1 MNEKTTSEKFTF
13 QAEIKKLLD
22 LLSHSL
28 YQNREI
34 AIRELISNASDA
46 LDKYRFI
53 SLTDES
59 IKDDNPLEIRLEP
72 DTENRI
78 LGICDNGVG
87 MTHAELI
94 ENIGT
99 IAHSGSL
106 DFLKNASGDEKEEV
120 SLIGKFGVGFYSAF
134 MLADKVEVFTRSYQE
149 ETGWKWESDGTGS
162 FTIEPQED
170 LERGTS
176 IRLHL
181 RKELDEFTNDTRL
194 KFILNKYST
203 FVPYPIKLGEELV
216 NDQPPIWLEPKTQLT
231 QEQYDGFYQYLAHN
245 GEEQARWHLHLSSDS
260 PFQFHS
266 ILYCPQ
272 TNLELMGFG
281 RTEHGISLCAKRILV
296 QNDNRDLLP
305 EYLRFVYGLVDSADL
320 PLNISRE
327 SLQDNTIFRK
337 IQKVLTKRVLSHL
350 ASMVK
355 DSEEN
360 YLDFYRQFGSSLR
373 EGIGT
378 DFENRDALA
387 KLLRFPSSQG
397 TSENELVS
405 LEAYLER
412 ADESQKQI
420 YYLGGNDYNTIAKN
434 PNLEIFRKKGIE
446 VLYLPDPM
454 DEIVLSN
461 LANFEDHTIISIDSS
476 EVKLP
481 GESEKTE
488 TDSESE
494 ENSETKA
501 EQQEPLSPEF
511 EKVLSLI
518 QEELKDEVE
527 SVTKSDRLT
536 DSPCCLVMP
545 EGAISS
551 QLQKVLSMNNKDF
564 PTTKRILEINPDAE
578 LVKRLCTLS
587 SNADQHAFIK
597 QCGRQLFWNASLM
610 TGIATSPEEIT
621 ANIQTM
627 MEELAEKRS
636 PIIT

>member
-1 MNEKTTSEKFTF
+1 MNEKTSEKFTF

-46 LDKYRFI
+46 LDKYRFLA
-53 SLTDES
+53 LTDAS
-59 IKDDNPLEIRLEP
+59 IKDEQPLEIRLEP

-106 DFLKNASGDEKEEV
+106 DFLKNADGDEKEEV

-134 MLADKVEVFTRSYQE
+134 MLADKVEVLTRSYQDE
-149 ETGWKWESDGTGS
+149 SGWKWESDGTGS
-162 FTIEPQED
+162 FTIEPQEG

-181 RKELDEFTNDTRL
+181 RKDLDEFTNDTRL

-272 TNLELMGFG
+272 SNMELMGFG

-305 EYLRFVYGLVDSADL
+305 EYLRFIYGLVDSADL

-337 IQKVLTKRVLSHL
+337 IQKVLVKRVLSHL
-350 ASMVK
+350 ASMAK
-355 DSEEN
+355 DDEEK
-360 YLDFYRQFGSSLR
+360 YLEFYRQFGSCLR

-378 DFENRDALA
+378 DFENRDTIA
-387 KLLRFPSSQG
+387 KLLRFPSSNG

-405 LEAYLER
+405 LEAYLKR

-420 YYLGGNDYNTIAKN
+420 YYLGGNDYNTITKN
-434 PNLEIFRKKGIE
+434 PNLEIFRKQGIE
-446 VLYLPDPM
+446 VFYLPDPM

-461 LANFEDHTIISIDSS
+461 LMKFEDHDIVSIDSS
-476 EVKLP
+476 DVKLP
-481 GESEKTE
+481 GDTDKEEDSEEKSEKK
-488 TDSESE
+488 E
-494 ENSETKA
+494 EQK
-501 EQQEPLSPEF
+501 EPLSPEF
-511 EKVLSLI
+511 EKVISLFE
-518 QEELKDEVE
+518 EELKDDVE

-578 LVKRLCTLS
+578 LIKRLCTLS

-621 ANIQTM
+621 SNIQNM
-627 MEELAEKRS
+627 MEELAQKRS

>member
-1 MNEKTTSEKFTF
+1 M
-13 QAEIKKLLD
+13 D

-46 LDKYRFI
+46 LDKYRFLA
-53 SLTDES
+53 LTDES
-59 IKDDNPLEIRLEP
+59 IKDEQPLEIRLEP
-72 DTENRI
+72 DAENRI

-106 DFLKNASGDEKEEV
+106 DFLKNAAGDEKEEV

-134 MLADKVEVFTRSYQE
+134 MLADKVEVLTRSYQDE
-149 ETGWKWESDGTGS
+149 SGWKWESDGTGS
-162 FTIEPQED
+162 FTIEPHEG

-181 RKELDEFTNDTRL
+181 RKDLDEFTNDTRL

-245 GEEQARWHLHLSSDS
+245 GEDQARWHLHLSSDS

-272 TNLELMGFG
+272 SNMELMGFG

-305 EYLRFVYGLVDSADL
+305 EYLRFIYGLVDSADL

-337 IQKVLTKRVLSHL
+337 IQKVLTKRVLSYL
-350 ASMVK
+350 ASMAK
-355 DSEEN
+355 EDEEK
-360 YLDFYRQFGSSLR
+360 YLEFYRQFGSCLR

-378 DFENRDALA
+378 DFENRDAIA
-387 KLLRFPSSQG
+387 KLLRFPSSNG

-412 ADESQKQI
+412 ADDSQKQI

-446 VLYLPDPM
+446 VFYLPDPM

-461 LANFEDHTIISIDSS
+461 LMKFEDHDIVSIDSS

-481 GESEKTE
+481 GDTEKE
-488 TDSESE
+488 EESE
-494 ENSETKA
+494 EKSEKKD
-501 EQQEPLSPEF
+501 EQKEPLSPEF
-511 EKVLSLI
+511 EKVISLFE
-518 QEELKDEVE
+518 EELKEDVE

-578 LVKRLCTLS
+578 LIKRLCTLS

-621 ANIQTM
+621 SNIQNM
-627 MEELAEKRS
+627 MEELAQKRS

>member
-1 MNEKTTSEKFTF
+1 MNEKTAPEKFTF

-46 LDKYRFI
+46 LDKFRFI

-59 IKDDNPLEIRLEP
+59 AKEDQPLEIRLEP
-72 DTENRI
+72 DSENRI
-78 LGICDNGVG
+78 LAIVDNGVG
-87 MTHAELI
+87 MTHDELI

-106 DFLKNASGDEKEEV
+106 DFLSKAAGDKKEEV

-134 MLADKVEVFTRSYQE
+134 MLADKVEVLTRSYQDE
-149 ETGWKWESDGTGS
+149 SGYKWESDGTGS
-162 FTIEPQED
+162 FTIEPQAD
-170 LERGTS
+170 LPRGTS

-181 RKELDEFTNDTRL
+181 RKDLDEYTDETRL
-194 KFILNKYST
+194 KFILKKYST
-203 FVPYPIKLGEELV
+203 FVPYPIKIGEELV
-216 NDQPPIWLEPKTQLT
+216 NDQKPIWIEPKTQLT

-245 GEEQARWHLHLSSDS
+245 GEDSARWHLHLSSDS
-260 PFQFHS
+260 PFQFHC

-305 EYLRFVYGLVDSADL
+305 EYLRFLYGLVDSADL

-327 SLQDNTIFRK
+327 SLQDNTVFRK
-337 IQKVLTKRVLSHL
+337 IKKVLTKRVLTHL
-350 ASMVK
+350 SSIAK
-355 DSEEN
+355 DDEEK
-360 YLDFYRQFGSSLR
+360 YLEFYRQFGSALR

-387 KLLRFPSSQG
+387 KLLRFPSSKG
-397 TSENELVS
+397 SSETELFS

-412 ADESQKQI
+412 AGEDQKQI
-420 YYLGGNDYNTIAKN
+420 YYLGGNDFNTIARN

-446 VLYLPDPM
+446 VFYLEDPM

-461 LANFEDHTIISIDSS
+461 LAKFSDHDIVSIDSAD
-476 EVKLP
+476 VKLP
-481 GESEKTE
+481 GDEKTDD
-488 TDSESE
+488 DSEESAE
-494 ENSETKA
+494 KKEETK
-501 EQQEPLSPEF
+501 EPASPEF
-511 EKVLSLI
+511 EKVLSLF
-518 QEELKDEVE
+518 QEELKDDVE

-551 QLQKVLSMNNKDF
+551 QLQKVLSMGNKDF

-578 LVKRLCTLS
+578 LIKRLCTLS
-587 SNADQHAFIK
+587 SNSDQHAFIK

-610 TGIATSPEEIT
+610 TGIATSPEQIT
-621 ANIQTM
+621 ENIQSM
-627 MEELAEKRS
+627 MEELAQKRS

>member
-1 MNEKTTSEKFTF
+1 MNEKTSEKFTF

-46 LDKYRFI
+46 LDKYRFL

-59 IKDDNPLEIRLEP
+59 LKDEQPLEIRLEP
-72 DTENRI
+72 DTENRV
-78 LGICDNGVG
+78 LAICDNGVG
-87 MTHAELI
+87 MTHQELI
-94 ENIGT
+94 DNIGT

-106 DFLKNASGDEKEEV
+106 DFLKNAAGNEKDEV

-134 MLADKVEVFTRSYQE
+134 MLADKVEVLTRSCKE
-149 ETGWKWESDGTGS
+149 DSGWKWESDGTGS
-162 FTIEPQED
+162 FTIDSQEG

-181 RKELDEFTNDTRL
+181 RKDLDEFTDDTRL
-194 KFILNKYST
+194 KFILKKYST
-203 FVPYPIKLGEELV
+203 FVPYPIKIGDELV
-216 NDQPPIWLEPKTQLT
+216 NDQPPIWLEPKSQLT

-245 GEEQARWHLHLSSDS
+245 GEESAMWHLHLSSDS
-260 PFQFHS
+260 PFQFHT

-272 TNLELMGFG
+272 SNLELMGFG

-305 EYLRFVYGLVDSADL
+305 EYLRFIYGLVDSADL

-327 SLQDNTIFRK
+327 SLQDNTVFRK

-350 ASMVK
+350 ASIAK
-355 DSEEN
+355 DDEEK
-360 YLDFYRQFGSSLR
+360 YLEFYRQFGSSLR

-378 DFENRDALA
+378 DFENRNTLA
-387 KLLRFPSSQG
+387 KLLRFPSSNG
-397 TSENELVS
+397 SSENELIS

-412 ADESQKQI
+412 ANESQKQI
-420 YYLGGNDYNTIAKN
+420 YYLGGNDFNTIAKN

-446 VLYLPDPM
+446 VFYLPDPM

-461 LANFEDHTIISIDSS
+461 LAKFEDHDIVSIDSS
-476 EVKLP
+476 DVKLP
-481 GESEKTE
+481 GEADAE
-488 TDSESE
+488 TESE
-494 ENSETKA
+494 DKPEEKEEKKET
-501 EQQEPLSPEF
+501 LTPEF
-511 EKVLSLI
+511 EKVLDLFK
-518 QEELKDEVE
+518 EELKDDVE

-564 PTTKRILEINPDAE
+564 PTSKRILEINPDAE
-578 LVKRLCTLS
+578 LIKRLCTLS

-621 ANIQTM
+621 TNIQSM
-627 MEELAEKRS
+627 MEELAQKRS

>member
-1 MNEKTTSEKFTF
+1 MNEKSTSEKFTF

-46 LDKYRFI
+46 LDKFRFM
-53 SLTDES
+53 SLTDDS
-59 IKDDNPLEIRLEP
+59 IKDDAPLEIRLEP
-72 DTENRI
+72 DAENRI
-78 LGICDNGVG
+78 LAISDNGVG

-94 ENIGT
+94 ENLGT

-106 DFLKNASGDEKEEV
+106 DFLKNAAGDEKEEV

-134 MLADKVEVFTRSYQE
+134 MLADSVEVLTRSSQD
-149 ETGWKWESDGTGS
+149 ETGWKWESDGTGA
-162 FTIEPQED
+162 FTIEPQEG

-181 RKELDEFTNDTRL
+181 RKDLDEYTNETRL
-194 KFILNKYST
+194 KFILTKYST
-203 FVPYPIKLGEELV
+203 FVPYPIKIGDELV
-216 NDQPPIWLEPKTQLT
+216 NDQRPIWLEPKNQLT

-245 GEEQARWHLHLSSDS
+245 GEEQPRWHLHLSSDS
-260 PFQFHS
+260 PFQFHT

-272 TNLELMGFG
+272 SNLELMGFG

-305 EYLRFVYGLVDSADL
+305 EYLRFIYGLVDSADL

-350 ASMVK
+350 ASMAK
-355 DSEEN
+355 DDEEK

-378 DFENRDALA
+378 DFENRNSIA
-387 KLLRFPSSQG
+387 KLLRFTSSKG
-397 TSENELVS
+397 TSENDLVS
-405 LEAYLER
+405 LETYIER
-412 ADESQKQI
+412 ADENQKQI
-420 YYLGGNDYNTIAKN
+420 YYLGGFDFNTIAKN

-446 VLYLPDPM
+446 VFYLADPM

-461 LANFEDHTIISIDSS
+461 LAKFEDYDIVSIDSS
-476 EVKLP
+476 DVKLP
-481 GESEKTE
+481 GQPE
-488 TDSESE
+488 TDSEADSE
-494 ENSETKA
+494 EKSETKD

-511 EKVLSLI
+511 EKVLSLFK
-518 QEELKDEVE
+518 EELNDDIE

-578 LVKRLCTLS
+578 LIKRLCTLS
-587 SNADQHAFIK
+587 SNPDQHDFIK
-597 QCGRQLFWNASLM
+597 QCGRQLFWNAAMM
-610 TGIATSPEEIT
+610 TGIATSPDQIT
-621 ANIQTM
+621 ANIQNM
-627 MEELAEKRS
+627 MEELAQKRS

>member
-46 LDKYRFI
+46 LDKIRFL
-53 SLTDES
+53 SLTDDAVKNDS
-59 IKDDNPLEIRLEP
+59 ALEIRLEP
-72 DTENRI
+72 DTENHI
-78 LGICDNGVG
+78 LAISDNGVG

-106 DFLKNASGDEKEEV
+106 DFLKNAAGDKKEEV

-134 MLADKVEVFTRSYQE
+134 MLADKVEVLTRSYQE

-181 RKELDEFTNDTRL
+181 RKDLDEFTNDTRL
-194 KFILNKYST
+194 KFILKKYST
-203 FVPYPIKLGEELV
+203 FVPYPIKLGDELV

-245 GEEQARWHLHLSSDS
+245 GEDQARWHLHLSSDS

-305 EYLRFVYGLVDSADL
+305 EYLRFIYGLVDSADL

-350 ASMVK
+350 ASIAK
-355 DSEEN
+355 DDEEK
-360 YLDFYRQFGSSLR
+360 YLEFYRQFGSSLR

-378 DFENRDALA
+378 DFENRNTIA
-387 KLLRFPSSQG
+387 KLLRFPSSKG
-397 TSENELVS
+397 TSDNELVS
-405 LEAYLER
+405 LETYLER

-420 YYLGGNDYNTIAKN
+420 YYLGGYDFNTIAKN

-446 VLYLPDPM
+446 VFYLADPM

-461 LANFEDHTIISIDSS
+461 LGKFEDHDIISIDSS
-476 EVKLP
+476 DVKLP
-481 GESEKTE
+481 GKTE
-488 TDSESE
+488 SDTESE
-494 ENSETKA
+494 EKSETKEEEKA
-501 EQQEPLSPEF
+501 AVTPEF

-518 QEELKDEVE
+518 EEELKDEIE
-527 SVTKSDRLT
+527 SVKKSDRLT

-564 PTTKRILEINPDAE
+564 PMTKRILEINPDAE
-578 LVKRLCTLS
+578 LIKRLCTLS
-587 SNADQHAFIK
+587 SNTDQHAFIK
-597 QCGRQLFWNASLM
+597 QCGRQLFWNAAMM
-610 TGIATSPEEIT
+610 TGIATNPDQIT
-621 ANIQTM
+621 ANIQNM
-627 MEELAEKRS
+627 MEELAQKRS

>member
-1 MNEKTTSEKFTF
+1 MNEKTAAEKFTF

-46 LDKYRFI
+46 LDKFRFV
-53 SLTDES
+53 SLTDDS
-59 IKDDNPLEIRLEP
+59 IKDDTPLGIRLEP
-72 DTENRI
+72 DSENRI
-78 LGICDNGVG
+78 LTIADNGVG
-87 MTHAELI
+87 MTHEELI
-94 ENIGT
+94 GNLGT

-106 DFLKNASGDEKEEV
+106 DFLKNAAGDQKEEV

-134 MLADKVEVFTRSYQE
+134 MLADKVEVLTRSYQE
-149 ETGWKWESDGTGS
+149 ESGWKWESDGTGA
-162 FTIEPQED
+162 FTIEPEEKT
-170 LERGTS
+170 ERGTS

-181 RKELDEFTNDTRL
+181 RKDLDEFTEETRL
-194 KFILNKYST
+194 KFILKKYST
-203 FVPYPIKLGEELV
+203 FVPYPINLGEELV
-216 NDQPPIWLEPKTQLT
+216 NDQPPIWLEPKTQLK
-231 QEQYDGFYQYLAHN
+231 QEQYDDFYQYLAHN
-245 GEEQARWHLHLSSDS
+245 GEEKARWHLHLSSDS
-260 PFQFHS
+260 PFQFHA

-272 TNLELMGFG
+272 SNLELMGFG

-305 EYLRFVYGLVDSADL
+305 EYLRFIYGLVDSADL

-337 IQKVLTKRVLSHL
+337 IQKVLTKRVLSYL
-350 ASMVK
+350 ASIAK
-355 DSEEN
+355 DDEEQ
-360 YLDFYRQFGSSLR
+360 YLEFYRQFGSSLK

-378 DFENRDALA
+378 DFENRNTIA

-397 TSENELVS
+397 TSDTDLAS
-405 LEAYLER
+405 LEAYIER
-412 ADESQKQI
+412 ADENQKQI
-420 YYLGGNDYNTIAKN
+420 YYLGGYDYNTIAKN

-446 VLYLPDPM
+446 VFYLSDPM

-461 LANFEDHTIISIDSS
+461 LAKFEDYDIISIDSS
-476 EVKLP
+476 DVKLP
-481 GESEKTE
+481 GKDDANS
-488 TDSESE
+488 DSE
-494 ENSETKA
+494 ENSESKEEEKEA
-501 EQQEPLSPEF
+501 LSPEF

-518 QEELKDEVE
+518 KEELQDEVE

-578 LVKRLCTLS
+578 LIQRLCTLS
-587 SNADQHAFIK
+587 SNDDQHAFIK
-597 QCGRQLFWNASLM
+597 QCGRQLFWNAAMM
-610 TGIATSPEEIT
+610 TGIATNPDQIT
-621 ANIQTM
+621 SNIQNM
-627 MEELAEKRS
+627 MEELAQKRS

>member
-1 MNEKTTSEKFTF
+1 MNQTTPEKFTF

-46 LDKYRFI
+46 LDKFRFI

-59 IKDDNPLEIRLEP
+59 LKDDQPLEISLKP
-72 DTENRI
+72 DEKERI
-78 LGICDNGVG
+78 LTISDNGVG
-87 MTHAELI
+87 MTHSELV

-106 DFLKNASGDEKEEV
+106 DFLKNAAGDEKEEV

-134 MLADKVEVFTRSYQE
+134 MLADKVEVLTHSYQE
-149 ETGWKWESDGTGS
+149 TSGWKWESDGTGA
-162 FTIEPQED
+162 FTIEPQEG

-181 RKELDEFTNDTRL
+181 RKDLDEFTSDTRL

-203 FVPYPIKLGEELV
+203 FVPYPIKLGDELV

-245 GEEQARWHLHLSSDS
+245 GEEQSRWHLHLSSDS
-260 PFQFHS
+260 PFQFHA

-272 TNLELMGFG
+272 SNLELMGFG

-305 EYLRFVYGLVDSADL
+305 EYLRFIYGLVDSADL

-350 ASMVK
+350 ASIAK
-355 DSEEN
+355 DDEEK

-378 DFENRDALA
+378 DFENRNTIA
-387 KLLRFPSSQG
+387 KLLRFPSSKG
-397 TSENELVS
+397 TSDNELVS

-420 YYLGGNDYNTIAKN
+420 YYLGGFDFNTIAKN

-446 VLYLPDPM
+446 VFYLSDPM

-461 LANFEDHTIISIDSS
+461 LAKFEDHDIVSIDSS
-476 EVKLP
+476 DVKLP
-481 GESEKTE
+481 GESEE
-488 TDSESE
+488 STDSETESE
-494 ENSETKA
+494 KKEDKK
-501 EQQEPLSPEF
+501 EPLSPEF
-511 EKVLSLI
+511 EKVLSLF
-518 QEELKDEVE
+518 QEELKDDVE
-527 SVTKSDRLT
+527 SITKSDRLT

-578 LVKRLCTLS
+578 LIKRLCTLS
-587 SNADQHAFIK
+587 SNSEQHPFIK
-597 QCGRQLFWNASLM
+597 QCGRQLFWNAALM
-610 TGIATSPEEIT
+610 TGIATSPDEIT
-621 ANIQTM
+621 SNIQSM
-627 MEELAEKRS
+627 MEELAQKRS

>member
-1 MNEKTTSEKFTF
+1 MNEKTAPEKFTF

-46 LDKYRFI
+46 LDKFRFI

-59 IKDDNPLEIRLEP
+59 AKDDQPLEICLEP
-72 DTENRI
+72 DSENRVLAI
-78 LGICDNGVG
+78 TDNGVG
-87 MTHAELI
+87 MTHDELI

-106 DFLKNASGDEKEEV
+106 DFLSKAAGDQKEEV

-134 MLADKVEVFTRSYQE
+134 MLADKVEVLTRSYKD
-149 ETGWKWESDGTGS
+149 ETGYKWESDGSGS
-162 FTIEPQED
+162 FTIEPQAD
-170 LERGTS
+170 LQRGTS

-181 RKELDEFTNDTRL
+181 RKDLDEYTDDTRL
-194 KFILNKYST
+194 KFILKKYST
-203 FVPYPIKLGEELV
+203 FVPYPIKIGEELV
-216 NDQPPIWLEPKTQLT
+216 NDQKPIWIEPKTQLT

-245 GEEQARWHLHLSSDS
+245 GEDSARWHLHLSSDS
-260 PFQFHS
+260 PFQFHC

-305 EYLRFVYGLVDSADL
+305 EYLRFLYGLVDSADL

-327 SLQDNTIFRK
+327 SLQDNTVFRK
-337 IQKVLTKRVLSHL
+337 IKKVLTKRVLSHL
-350 ASMVK
+350 ASIAK
-355 DSEEN
+355 DDEEK
-360 YLDFYRQFGSSLR
+360 YLEFYRQFGSALR
-373 EGIGT
+373 EGIGS
-378 DFENRDALA
+378 DFDNRDALA

-397 TSENELVS
+397 ASQTELFS

-412 ADESQKQI
+412 AGEDQKQI
-420 YYLGGNDYNTIAKN
+420 YYLGGNDFNTIARN

-446 VLYLPDPM
+446 VFYLEDPM

-461 LANFEDHTIISIDSS
+461 LAKFSDHDIVSIDSS
-476 EVKLP
+476 NVKLP
-481 GESEKTE
+481 GEEKT
-488 TDSESE
+488 DDESE
-494 ENSETKA
+494 ETA
-501 EQQEPLSPEF
+501 EKKEESQEPVSPEF
-511 EKVLSLI
+511 EKVLSLF
-518 QEELKDEVE
+518 QEELKDDVE

-551 QLQKVLSMNNKDF
+551 QLQKVLSMGNKDF

-578 LVKRLCTLS
+578 LIKRLTTLS
-587 SNADQHAFIK
+587 SNSDQHAFIK

-610 TGIATSPEEIT
+610 TGIATSPEQIT
-621 ANIQTM
+621 ENIQSM
-627 MEELAEKRS
+627 MEELAQKRS

>member
-1 MNEKTTSEKFTF
+1 MNEKTAPEKFTF

-46 LDKYRFI
+46 LDKFRFI

-59 IKDDNPLEIRLEP
+59 AKDDQPLEIRLEP
-72 DTENRI
+72 DSEKRVLAIT
-78 LGICDNGVG
+78 DNGIG
-87 MTHAELI
+87 MTHDELI

-106 DFLKNASGDEKEEV
+106 DFLSKAAGDKKEEV

-134 MLADKVEVFTRSYQE
+134 MLADKVEVLTRSYQD
-149 ETGWKWESDGTGS
+149 ETGYKWESDGTGS
-162 FTIEPQED
+162 FTIEPEAD
-170 LERGTS
+170 LPRGTS

-181 RKELDEFTNDTRL
+181 RKDLDEYTNDTRL
-194 KFILNKYST
+194 KFILKKYST
-203 FVPYPIKLGEELV
+203 FVPYPIKIGDELV
-216 NDQPPIWLEPKTQLT
+216 NDQKPIWIEPKTQLT

-245 GEEQARWHLHLSSDS
+245 GEEAARWHLHLSSDS
-260 PFQFHS
+260 PFQFHC

-305 EYLRFVYGLVDSADL
+305 EYLRFLYGLVDSADL

-327 SLQDNTIFRK
+327 SLQDNTVFRK
-337 IQKVLTKRVLSHL
+337 IKKVLTKRVLSHL
-350 ASMVK
+350 ASIAK
-355 DSEEN
+355 DDEEK
-360 YLDFYRQFGSSLR
+360 YLEFYRQFGSALR
-373 EGIGT
+373 EGIGS

-387 KLLRFPSSQG
+387 KLLRFPSSKG
-397 TSENELVS
+397 ASEKELFS

-412 ADESQKQI
+412 AGEDQKQI
-420 YYLGGNDYNTIAKN
+420 YYLGGNDFNTIARN

-446 VLYLPDPM
+446 VFYLEDPM

-461 LANFEDHTIISIDSS
+461 LAKFSDHDIVSIDSS
-476 EVKLP
+476 DVKLP
-481 GESEKTE
+481 GDEKA
-488 TDSESE
+488 DDESE
-494 ENSETKA
+494 ETAEKKEETK
-501 EQQEPLSPEF
+501 EPATPEF
-511 EKVLSLI
+511 EKVLSLF
-518 QEELKDEVE
+518 QEELKDDVE

-551 QLQKVLSMNNKDF
+551 QLQKVLSMGNKDF

-578 LVKRLCTLS
+578 LIKRLCTLS
-587 SNADQHAFIK
+587 SNSDQHDFIK

-610 TGIATSPEEIT
+610 TGIATSPEQIT
-621 ANIQTM
+621 ENIQSM
-627 MEELAEKRS
+627 MEELAQKRS

>member
-1 MNEKTTSEKFTF
+1 MNQTAPEKFTF

-46 LDKYRFI
+46 LDKFRFL
-53 SLTDES
+53 SLTEETT
-59 IKDDNPLEIRLEP
+59 KENQPLEIHLKP
-72 DTENRI
+72 DEENRI
-78 LGICDNGVG
+78 LTISDNGVG

-106 DFLKNASGDEKEEV
+106 DFLKNAAGDKKEEV

-134 MLADKVEVFTRSYQE
+134 MLADKVEVLTRSYQE
-149 ETGWKWESDGTGS
+149 ESGWKWESDGSGS
-162 FTIEPQED
+162 FIIEQQED

-181 RKELDEFTNDTRL
+181 RKDLDEYTNDTRL
-194 KFILNKYST
+194 KFILKKYST

-231 QEQYDGFYQYLAHN
+231 QEQYDGFYQYVAHN

-272 TNLELMGFG
+272 SNLELMGFG

-305 EYLRFVYGLVDSADL
+305 EYLRFIYGIVDSADL

-350 ASMVK
+350 ASIAK
-355 DSEEN
+355 DDEEK
-360 YLDFYRQFGSSLR
+360 YLEFYRQFGSSLR

-378 DFENRDALA
+378 DFENRTAIA
-387 KLLRFPSSQG
+387 KLLRFSSSKG
-397 TSENELVS
+397 ASENELVS
-405 LEAYLER
+405 LETYLEG
-412 ADESQKQI
+412 ADDNQKQI
-420 YYLGGNDYNTIAKN
+420 YYLGGNDFNTIAKN

-446 VLYLPDPM
+446 VFYLADPM

-461 LANFEDHTIISIDSS
+461 LGKYEDFDIISIDSS

-481 GESEKTE
+481 GENEEK
-488 TDSESE
+488 TDSEETSE
-494 ENSETKA
+494 KKE
-501 EQQEPLSPEF
+501 EQKESVSPEF
-511 EKVLSLI
+511 EKVLSLFE
-518 QEELKDEVE
+518 EELKDDIE

-551 QLQKVLSMNNKDF
+551 QMQKMLSMNNADF
-564 PTTKRILEINPDAE
+564 PTTKRILEINPDSE

-597 QCGRQLFWNASLM
+597 QCGRQLFWNAALM
-610 TGIATSPEEIT
+610 TGIATSPDEIT
-621 ANIQTM
+621 SNIQSM
-627 MEELAEKRS
+627 MEELAQNRS

>member
-1 MNEKTTSEKFTF
+1 MNQTAPEKFTF

-46 LDKYRFI
+46 LDKFRFL
-53 SLTDES
+53 SLTEETT
-59 IKDDNPLEIRLEP
+59 KENQPLEIHLKP
-72 DTENRI
+72 DEENRI
-78 LGICDNGVG
+78 LTISDNGVG

-106 DFLKNASGDEKEEV
+106 DFLKNAAGDEKEEV

-134 MLADKVEVFTRSYQE
+134 MLADKVEVLTRSYQE
-149 ETGWKWESDGTGS
+149 ESGWKWESDGSGS
-162 FTIEPQED
+162 FIIEQQEN

-181 RKELDEFTNDTRL
+181 RKDLDEYTNDTRL
-194 KFILNKYST
+194 KFILKKYST

-231 QEQYDGFYQYLAHN
+231 QEQYDGFYQYVAHN

-272 TNLELMGFG
+272 SNLELMGFG

-305 EYLRFVYGLVDSADL
+305 EYLRFIYGIVDSADL

-327 SLQDNTIFRK
+327 SLQDNSIFRK

-350 ASMVK
+350 ASIAK
-355 DSEEN
+355 DDEEK
-360 YLDFYRQFGSSLR
+360 YLEFYRQFGSSLR

-378 DFENRDALA
+378 DFENRTAIA
-387 KLLRFPSSQG
+387 KLLRFPSSKG
-397 TSENELVS
+397 ASDNELVS
-405 LEAYLER
+405 LDTYLEG
-412 ADESQKQI
+412 ADDNQKQI
-420 YYLGGNDYNTIAKN
+420 YYLGGNDFNTIAKN

-446 VLYLPDPM
+446 VFYLADPM

-461 LANFEDHTIISIDSS
+461 LGKYEDFDIISIDSS

-481 GESEKTE
+481 GESEEK
-488 TDSESE
+488 TDSEETSE
-494 ENSETKA
+494 KKE
-501 EQQEPLSPEF
+501 EQKESVSPEF
-511 EKVLSLI
+511 EKVLSLFE
-518 QEELKDEVE
+518 EELKDDIE

-551 QLQKVLSMNNKDF
+551 QMQKMLSMNNADF
-564 PTTKRILEINPDAE
+564 PTTKRILEINPDSE

-597 QCGRQLFWNASLM
+597 QCGRQLFWNAALM
-610 TGIATSPEEIT
+610 TGIATSPDEIT
-621 ANIQTM
+621 SNIQSM
-627 MEELAEKRS
+627 MEELAQNRS